1 MPDCSLTS
9 LGLCLKE
16 SARKTRVLI
25 GWREWL
31 ALPALSVERIKAK
44 VDTGARTSA
53 LHAEQITYVRRR
65 GQTIVQFVVI
75 ANRDSAKS
83 PIVVQ
88 APLLDE
94 RRVRSSNGK
103 EELRP
108 VIETVVRLG
117 THEWSI
123 EVTLTRRD
131 MMGFPMLLGRQALKG
146 HAVVDPGRSFLNAKK
161 MVTAVKIPEE

>member
-1 MPDCSLTS
+1 M
-9 LGLCLKE
+9 
-16 SARKTRVLI
+16 LI

-31 ALPALSVERIKAK
+31 ALPDLNVERIKAK

-53 LHAEQITYVRRR
+53 LHAEQVTYVRRR
-65 GQTIVQFVVI
+65 GQTIVQFVVSSG
-75 ANRDSAKS
+75 RDSAGS
-83 PIVVQ
+83 HAVVQ
-88 APLLDE
+88 APLLEE

-117 THEWSI
+117 TEEWSI
-123 EVTLTRRD
+123 EVTLTNRD
-131 MMGFPMLLGRQALKG
+131 QMGFPMLLGRQALKG

-161 MVTAVKIPEE
+161 VVKAVKPPEE

>member
-1 MPDCSLTS
+1 
-9 LGLCLKE
+9 LGLGLKE
-16 SARKTRVLI
+16 NARKTRVLI

-31 ALPALSVERIKAK
+31 ELPALNVERIKAK

-53 LHAEQITYVRRR
+53 LHAEQVTYVRRR
-65 GQTIVQFVVI
+65 GQTLVQFVVSSG
-75 ANRDSAKS
+75 RDAAK
-83 PIVVQ
+83 PPTFVQ

-108 VIETVVRLG
+108 VIETVVKLG
-117 THEWSI
+117 TQEWSI

-131 MMGFPMLLGRQALKG
+131 QMGFPMLLGRQALKG

-161 MVTAVKIPEE
+161 AVKAVKLPEE

>member
-1 MPDCSLTS
+1 M
-9 LGLCLKE
+9 
-16 SARKTRVLI
+16 LI

-31 ALPALSVERIKAK
+31 ALPALNVDRIKAK

-53 LHAEQITYVRRR
+53 LHAEQVTYVRRR
-65 GQTIVQFVVI
+65 GQTIVQFVVSSG
-75 ANRDSAKS
+75 RDSTNPQA
-83 PIVVQ
+83 VVQ

-117 THEWSI
+117 TQEWSI

-131 MMGFPMLLGRQALKG
+131 LMGFPMLLGRQALKG

-161 MVTAVKIPEE
+161 IVKAIKPPEE

>member
-1 MPDCSLTS
+1 M
-9 LGLCLKE
+9 
-16 SARKTRVLI
+16 LI

-31 ALPALSVERIKAK
+31 ALPALNVDRIKAK

-53 LHAEQITYVRRR
+53 LHAEQVTYVRRR
-65 GQTIVQFVVI
+65 GQTIVQFVVSSG
-75 ANRDSAKS
+75 RDSTNPHA
-83 PIVVQ
+83 VVQ

-117 THEWSI
+117 TQEWSI

-131 MMGFPMLLGRQALKG
+131 QMGFPMLLGRQALKG

-161 MVTAVKIPEE
+161 IVKAIKPPEE

>member
-1 MPDCSLTS
+1 M
-9 LGLCLKE
+9 KE
-16 SARKTRVLI
+16 NARKTRVLI

-31 ALPALSVERIKAK
+31 ALPALNVDRIKAK

-53 LHAEQITYVRRR
+53 LHAEQVTYVRRR
-65 GQTIVQFVVI
+65 GQTMVQFVVI
-75 ANRDSAKS
+75 AGRDSAK
-83 PIVVQ
+83 PPEVVQ
-88 APLLDE
+88 APLLEE

-117 THEWSI
+117 TQEWSI

-131 MMGFPMLLGRQALKG
+131 QMGFPMLLGRQALKG
-146 HAVVDPGRSFLNAKK
+146 HAVVEPGRSFLNAKK
-161 MVTAVKIPEE
+161 VVKAVKLPEE

>member
-1 MPDCSLTS
+1 M
-9 LGLCLKE
+9 
-16 SARKTRVLI
+16 LI

-31 ALPALSVERIKAK
+31 ALPALNVDRIKAK

-53 LHAEQITYVRRR
+53 LHAEQVTYVRRR

-75 ANRDSAKS
+75 AGRDPAK
-83 PIVVQ
+83 PPTVVQ

-94 RRVRSSNGK
+94 RKVRSSNGK

-117 THEWSI
+117 TQEWSI

-131 MMGFPMLLGRQALKG
+131 QMGFPMLLGRQALKG
-146 HAVVDPGRSFLNAKK
+146 HAVVEPGRSFLNAKK
-161 MVTAVKIPEE
+161 IVKAVKPSED